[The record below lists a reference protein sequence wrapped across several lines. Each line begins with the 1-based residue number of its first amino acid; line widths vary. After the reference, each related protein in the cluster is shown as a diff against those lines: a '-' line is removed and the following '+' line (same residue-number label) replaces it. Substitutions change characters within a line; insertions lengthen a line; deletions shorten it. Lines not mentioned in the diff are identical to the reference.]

1 MPHPFYFQGNP
12 VEIGSNPPETETP
25 MDWLV
30 ITIAAMVGASLG
42 AFLMVLISNAARQRE
57 LDEIA
62 EAQYYLFAE
71 NVKGS
76 VDERH

>member
-12 VEIGSNPPETETP
+12 IEIGRNPPETEIP
-25 MDWLV
+25 MDWLA
-30 ITIAAMVGASLG
+30 ITIAAMAGASVG
-42 AFLMVLISNAARQRE
+42 AFLMAFISSAAHRRE
-57 LDEIA
+57 IDEIA

-71 NVKGS
+71 NVKGN

>member
-1 MPHPFYFQGNP
+1 
-12 VEIGSNPPETETP
+12 

-30 ITIAAMVGASLG
+30 ITIAAMVGASVG
-42 AFLMVLISNAARQRE
+42 AFLMALISNAARQRE

-71 NVKGS
+71 NVKGN
-76 VDERH
+76 VDERG